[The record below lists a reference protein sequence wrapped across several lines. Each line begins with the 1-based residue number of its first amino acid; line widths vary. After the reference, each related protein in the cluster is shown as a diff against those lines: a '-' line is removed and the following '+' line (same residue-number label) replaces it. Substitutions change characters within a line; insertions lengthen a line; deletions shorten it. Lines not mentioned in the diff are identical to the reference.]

1 MGFCVGACEPPNK
14 HSDPPESHKQPSNGP
29 AAAGGGGVRKNA
41 NTGAAGCTA
50 WRITAV
56 LKVHYGAFGPMR
68 AVPVL
73 LGGNVVRRHVV
84 D

>member
-1 MGFCVGACEPPNK
+1 VGFCVGARQPPNK

-29 AAAGGGGVRKNA
+29 AAAGGGGRKNA